1 MPSVVTTDSS
11 PNRKL
16 RSMAE
21 QAIQIGELSRRTGCN
36 IETIRYYERIGL
48 MPAPPRRGRYRSY
61 GGEDVGRLG
70 FVRRARELGFTLDEV
85 RALLGLAGG
94 GQASCAE
101 VRTLAASHLTDVRAR
116 IADLKRM
123 ERVLADSVRACDAGQ
138 DPGCPLIQSLYAE
151 HGPSPDSL
159 DTKIP
164 M

>member
-1 MPSVVTTDSS
+1 MPSVATTDSS

-16 RSMAE
+16 RTMAE

-85 RALLGLAGG
+85 RALLGLAAG

-101 VRTLAASHLTDVRAR
+101 VRDLAASHLQDIRAR
-116 IADLKRM
+116 IADLNRL
-123 ERVLADSVRACDAGQ
+123 ERVLADSVHACDAGQ
-138 DPGCPLIQSLYAE
+138 DRGCPLIQALYAA
-151 HGPSPDSL
+151 
-159 DTKIP
+159 
-164 M
+164 

>member
-1 MPSVVTTDSS
+1 
-11 PNRKL
+11 
-16 RSMAE
+16 
-21 QAIQIGELSRRTGCN
+21 
-36 IETIRYYERIGL
+36 

>member
-1 MPSVVTTDSS
+1 
-11 PNRKL
+11 
-16 RSMAE
+16 MAD

-61 GGEDVGRLG
+61 GAEDVGRLG

-85 RALLGLAGG
+85 RALLGLAAG

-101 VRTLAASHLTDVRAR
+101 VRDLAASHLQDVRAR

-123 ERVLADSVRACDAGQ
+123 ERVLAGSVRACDAGQ
-138 DPGCPLIQSLYAE
+138 DPGCPLIHALYAA
-151 HGPSPDSL
+151 
-159 DTKIP
+159 
-164 M
+164 

>member
-1 MPSVVTTDSS
+1 
-11 PNRKL
+11 
-16 RSMAE
+16 MAD
-21 QAIQIGELSRRTGCN
+21 QALQIGELSRRTGCN

-48 MPAPPRRGRYRSY
+48 MPAPPRHGRYRSY

-94 GQASCAE
+94 GQGSCAE
-101 VRTLAASHLTDVRAR
+101 VRTLAASHLADVRAR
-116 IADLKRM
+116 IADLRRM

-138 DPGCPLIQSLYAE
+138 DPGCPLIQTLYAE
-151 HGPSPDSL
+151 RRPSPDSP

>member
-1 MPSVVTTDSS
+1 MTD
-11 PNRKL
+11 
-16 RSMAE
+16 
-21 QAIQIGELSRRTGCN
+21 QAIQIGELSRRTRCN

-61 GGEDVGRLG
+61 GAEDVGRLG

-85 RALLGLAGG
+85 RALLRLAGG
-94 GQASCAE
+94 GEASCAE

-116 IADLKRM
+116 IADLRRM
-123 ERVLADSVRACDAGQ
+123 ERVLADAVRACDAGQ

-151 HGPSPDSL
+151 RGQSSDSL